1 MAFID
6 LDRIDRKIIRELQ
19 LDGRSTNV
27 ELASRVYLSPS
38 QCLRRTR
45 RLEET
50 GVIRGYMAVID
61 HHKMGYLVQ
70 AFVLITVT
78 NQIDGARDKVMDFL
92 MGKEDVLSI
101 HGVAGNVDMIIELQ
115 ARDMEHFTDLV
126 ISQIY
131 GHKYVMNS
139 TSYIFLDTA
148 PGHLHPK

>member
-19 LDGRSTNV
+19 LDGRSSNV
-27 ELASRVYLSPS
+27 ELASRVHLSPS

-50 GVIRGYMAVID
+50 GVIRGYKAIID
-61 HHKMGYLVQ
+61 HRKMGYLLR
-70 AFVLITVT
+70 AYVLITVT
-78 NQIDGARDKVMDFL
+78 SQINGARDKVMDFL

-115 ARDMEHFTDLV
+115 ARDMEHFTGLV
-126 ISQIY
+126 IDQIY

-139 TSYIFLDTA
+139 TSYIFLDT
-148 PGHLHPK
+148 KR

>member
-1 MAFID
+1 MASID
-6 LDRIDRKIIRELQ
+6 LDRIDRKIISELQ

-27 ELASRVYLSPS
+27 ELASRVHLSPS

-45 RLEET
+45 RLEEA
-50 GVIRGYMAVID
+50 GVIRGYTAVID
-61 HHKMGYLVQ
+61 HRKMGYLMR
-70 AFVLITVT
+70 AYVLITVAS
-78 NQIDGARDKVMDFL
+78 QINGARDKVMDFL

-126 ISQIY
+126 IDQIY

-139 TSYIFLDTA
+139 TSYIFLDT
-148 PGHLHPK
+148 KR

>member
-1 MAFID
+1 MASID

-27 ELASRVYLSPS
+27 ELASRVHLSPS

-61 HHKMGYLVQ
+61 HHKMGYPVQ
-70 AFVLITVT
+70 AYVLITVT
-78 NQIDGARDKVMDFL
+78 SQIDGARDKVMDFL
-92 MGKEDVLSI
+92 MGKEEVLSI

-115 ARDMEHFTDLV
+115 ARDMEDFTDLV
-126 ISQIY
+126 IDQIY

-139 TSYIFLDTA
+139 TSYIFLDTRR
-148 PGHLHPK
+148 